1 MITSYELVEHV
12 QAEADFRQLVES
24 VDDLKLNQQQ
34 QQQQPSPAHKAAAAK
49 SQAEASRLAGDNA
62 ALRRRLERTHRL
74 VGAMQVRIELTSL

>member
-24 VDDLKLNQQQ
+24 VDDLKLNQQ